1 MDLAA
6 PSESPAEVLATAG
19 LEMGRVPLAT
29 QVVDGLRNLVLSGR
43 IPPGTKLIQEQVAA
57 DLGVSRT
64 PLREA
69 IRVLVNEGL
78 LTPIPSS
85 GSVRVVSPSIDEVRD
100 LYQVREVIDG
110 LAARLCTAATL
121 SPSVQ
126 AKLKESVDQ
135 LARASEPFDLNAFVT
150 AHADFHV
157 LIVAS
162 SGNTRVQQMEPL
174 VRMSAQMLFRQ
185 FASGVGCGRGRFPL
199 ASRRRYQAM
208 IPWSRR
214 DSSSSAPRPS
224 SPSTS
229 SVSCAQAGARIRN
242 GRDSPSMVRGLR
254 TSLRCPIRG

>member
-1 MDLAA
+1 MDLEA
-6 PSESPAEVLATAG
+6 PGESPAAVLANAG
-19 LEMGRVPLAT
+19 LEMGRVLLAT

-57 DLGVSRT
+57 ELGVSRT

-69 IRVLVNEGL
+69 MRVLVNEGL

-185 FASGVGCGRGRFPL
+185 FASGGERMRQSTAEHQAILRAILAKDPEAAERL
-199 ASRRRYQAM
+199 ARAHISAASTHWIAKMQQDAAEAASR
-208 IPWSRR
+208 
-214 DSSSSAPRPS
+214 
-224 SPSTS
+224 
-229 SVSCAQAGARIRN
+229 
-242 GRDSPSMVRGLR
+242 
-254 TSLRCPIRG
+254 

>member
-1 MDLAA
+1 MDLEA
-6 PSESPAEVLATAG
+6 PGESPAAVLANAG
-19 LEMGRVPLAT
+19 LEMGRVLLAT

-57 DLGVSRT
+57 ELGVSRT

-69 IRVLVNEGL
+69 MRVLVNEGL

-110 LAARLCTAATL
+110 LAARLCSAATL
-121 SPSVQ
+121 SPSVLSR
-126 AKLKESVDQ
+126 LKESVDQ
-135 LARASEPFDLNAFVT
+135 LARALEPFDLNAFVT

-185 FASGVGCGRGRFPL
+185 FASGGERIKQSTAEHQAILGAIL
-199 ASRRRYQAM
+199 AKDQEAAERLARAH
-208 IPWSRR
+208 I
-214 DSSSSAPRPS
+214 SAAS
-224 SPSTS
+224 AHWIAKMQQDAAET
-229 SVSCAQAGARIRN
+229 AAR
-242 GRDSPSMVRGLR
+242 
-254 TSLRCPIRG
+254 